1 LYNKT
6 DRRKY
11 NRFNVPG
18 AKVKYIQETGFQ
30 DSEGF
35 SGLGKMIDLTLYA
48 VKFETNHELTPGA
61 KIQIWITINDNKI
74 IPLVGNV
81 LWAFSEKN
89 NESKNATVEFSAFAN
104 EKGFNSL
111 ESKQA
116 LEQLSEKYEPL
127 ATKVVFNY

>member
-1 LYNKT
+1 
-6 DRRKY
+6 
-11 NRFNVPG
+11 
-18 AKVKYIQETGFQ
+18 
-30 DSEGF
+30 
-35 SGLGKMIDLTLYA
+35 

-61 KIQIWITINDNKI
+61 KIQIWITVGEKKI